1 MIADKAVC
9 SSSPVTNL
17 ALEGSP
23 IRPNAYQSK
32 IIGPKSCVSSRRSH
46 LSAMAPS
53 SQTTSSS
60 QTSASQTW
68 TFDDRRANHTSRQ
81 QRLARIDTLATLLD
95 SAFVIPGTNVRFGL
109 DAIVGLVPGI
119 GDFLTSLVS
128 LYIVHEARQLGAPT
142 HLLIRMIANVAIDGI
157 VGSAPLAGDVFDVM
171 WRANRRN
178 MTLLYDHLRSR
189 GEFARP
195 VSGTEA

>member
-1 MIADKAVC
+1 
-9 SSSPVTNL
+9 
-17 ALEGSP
+17 
-23 IRPNAYQSK
+23 
-32 IIGPKSCVSSRRSH
+32 
-46 LSAMAPS
+46 MA
-53 SQTTSSS
+53 SSS
-60 QTSASQTW
+60 QTRSSQTW
-68 TFDDRRANHTSRQ
+68 KFDDRSANRTSRE

-95 SAFVIPGTNVRFGL
+95 SAFVVPGTNIRFGL

-142 HLLIRMIANVAIDGI
+142 HLLVRMVANIAIDGVI
-157 VGSAPLAGDVFDVM
+157 GSAPVAGDIFDVM
-171 WRANRRN
+171 WRSNRRN
-178 MTLLYDHLRSR
+178 MTLLYDHLQSQ

>member
-1 MIADKAVC
+1 
-9 SSSPVTNL
+9 
-17 ALEGSP
+17 
-23 IRPNAYQSK
+23 
-32 IIGPKSCVSSRRSH
+32 
-46 LSAMAPS
+46 MASS

-60 QTSASQTW
+60 QTW
-68 TFDDRRANHTSRQ
+68 KFDERQANHASRQ

-95 SAFVIPGTNVRFGL
+95 SAFIIPGTNVRFGL

-119 GDFLTSLVS
+119 GDFLTSMVS

-142 HLLIRMIANVAIDGI
+142 HLLVRMVGNIALDGI
-157 VGSAPLAGDVFDVM
+157 IGSAPVAGDIFDVM

-195 VSGTEA
+195 VSGTES